1 MCGICGIINIDKASP
16 VDQRELTR
24 MRDAMAHRGPDDKGT
39 YFNVGVGLAHRR
51 LSIIDV
57 EGGHQPICNED
68 KSIWCVFNGEIYNYQ
83 RIRDGLLKNGHRFA
97 TNTDTEILV
106 HLYEEY
112 ETEFISK
119 LQGMFA
125 FAIWDSNKN
134 RLFAARDRLGIKP
147 FYYSIYFRRFVF
159 ASEIKAIFQCDRFE
173 KNVNIDCVPEYLIYR
188 FVAGD
193 KTFIKGIHTLLP
205 GHWLIWD
212 RQKLTVTRYWSIF
225 DSVAENSDYTQRE
238 ALLKFDH
245 LLKTSVKRRLI
256 SDVPLGT
263 LNSGGVDSSI
273 VTAYASEMKS
283 EPINSFSVGFKDPE
297 YDESY
302 YASIVS
308 DKFGTNH
315 HSLILNQEKFAEYL
329 PLCVWYN
336 DEPLNHANSIPI
348 FLICRLAK
356 RHVSVLLSGE
366 GADEVFGGYP
376 RYWLFLLHD
385 WFPAIIRKAMLIG
398 VSEFSGHYASKLKN
412 YLAMSDHDALLL
424 NSAFV
429 LPSSITDLL
438 GNKSKYTFSP
448 YRESVVDFASR
459 HTKTFV
465 DKGLC
470 LDIHTYLISILQRK
484 DRMSMAAGVEARVP
498 FLDHELVEFGM
509 SLPCHYKLSFRNLR
523 TKSILKSL
531 ASKKLPNE
539 IINRKKSGFGIPIN
553 KWLINRNGLRPFI
566 NLLFDKRFEERGIFN
581 QRAIKTVVKDHLAGK
596 VDYSDLLWPLI
607 NLELWFQLF
616 IDKNACESDAK
627 QLAKEIMG
635 TKAYHYED

>member
-1 MCGICGIINIDKASP
+1 MCGICGIINADRSNAVDKK
-16 VDQRELTR
+16 ELIR
-24 MRDAMAHRGPDDKGT
+24 IRDTMSHRGPDDKGI
-39 YFNVGVGLAHRR
+39 YISGGVGLAHLR

-68 KSIWCVFNGEIYNYQ
+68 KSIWCVYNGEIYNYQ
-83 RIRDGLLKNGHRFA
+83 SVRDRLVRNGHKFA

-106 HLYEEY
+106 HLYEEDG
-112 ETEFISK
+112 TEFLSK

-125 FAIWDSNKN
+125 FVIWDSNKDKI
-134 RLFAARDRLGIKP
+134 FAARDRLGIKP
-147 FYYSIYFRRFVF
+147 FYYSIHLNRFIF
-159 ASEIKAIFQCDRFE
+159 ASEIKAILQCERF
-173 KNVNIDCVPEYLIYR
+173 KKIANIDCIPEYLIFR
-188 FVAGD
+188 FIAGD
-193 KTFIKGIHTLLP
+193 KTFIKGIYSLLP
-205 GHWLIWD
+205 GHWLVWD
-212 RQKLTVTRYWSIF
+212 HQKLTINQYWSIY
-225 DSVAENSDYTQRE
+225 DRRPEMSGYTQTEILRK
-238 ALLKFDH
+238 LDH
-245 LLKTSVKRRLI
+245 LLSTSVERRLI

-273 VTAYASEMKS
+273 VTAYASEMKN
-283 EPINSFSVGFKDPE
+283 EPVNSFSVGFEDLE

-315 HSLILNQEKFAEYL
+315 HSLILSQEKFAEYL
-329 PLCVWYN
+329 PLCIWYN
-336 DEPLNHANSIPI
+336 DEPLNHANSVPI
-348 FLICRLAK
+348 YLICRLAK
-356 RHVSVLLSGE
+356 RYVSVILSGE
-366 GADEVFGGYP
+366 GADEIFGGYP
-376 RYWLFLLHD
+376 RYWLFMLQDL
-385 WFPAIIRKAMLIG
+385 FPLIIRRALMIG
-398 VSEFSGHYASKLKN
+398 VSKIPGHYASKLRN
-412 YLAMSDHDALLL
+412 YLPMSDYDALLL

-429 LPSSITDLL
+429 LPSSIKDLL
-438 GNKSKYTFSP
+438 GYKSKCTFSP
-448 YRESVVDFASR
+448 YRESVIDFASR
-459 HTKTFV
+459 HAETFV

-509 SLPCHYKLSFRNLR
+509 SLPCHYKLSLRNLR

-581 QRAIKTVVKDHLAGK
+581 QRKIKNIVNEHLAGK
-596 VDYSDLLWPLI
+596 VDHSDLLWPLI
-607 NLELWFQLF
+607 NLELWFQIF
-616 IDKNACESDAK
+616 IDKNGCESDAK
-627 QLAKEIMG
+627 ILSKEFMDA
-635 TKAYHYED
+635 KAYYAN